1 MPQWDSAQ
9 RICSFRRCWHPSE
22 QSYTDPDSLFHLD
35 QKQPE
40 PMTELVSRA
49 QGVRF
54 DELALATRNHG
65 MQLEGMRYDITP
77 IGMHYLL
84 IHFDIPEI
92 DASSW
97 RLRVTGNVEREL
109 ELSLDDIRSRP
120 ATTIP
125 VTLEC
130 AGNGRTGMDPR
141 NISQPWGLEAI
152 GTAVWT
158 GTALGG
164 ILDGCGIRD
173 EAVEVV
179 FTGADRGFQYN
190 VEHDY
195 QRSLPIGECRRPEV
209 LLAYEMNG
217 TPLPP
222 QHGFP
227 LRLLVPGWYGMTSV
241 KWLRNIEVVDQPF
254 TGFQQTAAYRYQ
266 RDAEDPGLPVSR
278 IRVRALMIPP
288 GIPDFQ
294 SRRRTV
300 EAGAVVLRGRAW
312 SGTSPVV
319 GVEVGVDGVWRD
331 AQLDRSVAEFAW
343 CSWSYT
349 WDVGPGEYRLSCRA
363 TDADGNVQ
371 PAEQFWNRQGMGNN
385 LIQEFPVTVR

>member
-1 MPQWDSAQ
+1 
-9 RICSFRRCWHPSE
+9 
-22 QSYTDPDSLFHLD
+22 
-35 QKQPE
+35 
-40 PMTELVSRA
+40 MTELVSRA

-97 RLRVTGNVEREL
+97 RLRVTGYVKRGL

-130 AGNGRTGMDPR
+130 AGNGRTRMDPR
-141 NISQPWGLEAI
+141 NVSQPWGLEAI
-152 GTAVWT
+152 GTAAWT

-164 ILDGCGIRD
+164 ILDDCGIRD

-179 FTGADRGFQYN
+179 FTGADRGFQDK
-190 VEHDY
+190 VEHNY
-195 QRSLPIGECRRPEV
+195 QRSLSISECRRPEI

-241 KWLRNIEVVDQPF
+241 KWLRNIEVVDRPF
-254 TGFQQTAAYRYQ
+254 TGLQQAVAYRYQ
-266 RDAEDPGLPVSR
+266 RDADDPGLPVS
-278 IRVRALMIPP
+278 
-288 GIPDFQ
+288 
-294 SRRRTV
+294 
-300 EAGAVVLRGRAW
+300 
-312 SGTSPVV
+312 
-319 GVEVGVDGVWRD
+319 
-331 AQLDRSVAEFAW
+331 
-343 CSWSYT
+343 
-349 WDVGPGEYRLSCRA
+349 
-363 TDADGNVQ
+363 
-371 PAEQFWNRQGMGNN
+371 
-385 LIQEFPVTVR
+385 

>member
-1 MPQWDSAQ
+1 
-9 RICSFRRCWHPSE
+9 
-22 QSYTDPDSLFHLD
+22 
-35 QKQPE
+35 
-40 PMTELVSRA
+40 MTELVSRA

-141 NISQPWGLEAI
+141 NVSTPWGLEAI
-152 GTAVWT
+152 GTAAWT

-164 ILDGCGIRD
+164 ILDDCGIRD

-179 FTGADRGFQYN
+179 FTGADRGFQDN
-190 VEHDY
+190 VEHNY
-195 QRSLPIGECRRPEV
+195 QRSLSMGECRRPEI

-217 TPLPP
+217 APLPP

-241 KWLRNIEVVDQPF
+241 KWLRNIEVVDRPF
-254 TGFQQTAAYRYQ
+254 TGLQQAVAYHYQ
-266 RDAEDPGLPVSR
+266 RDVDDPGVPVSR
-278 IRVRALMIPP
+278 IKVRALMIPP
-288 GIPDFQ
+288 GLPDFP

-300 EAGAVVLRGRAW
+300 DAGAVLLRGRAW
-312 SGTSPVV
+312 CGTSPVV
-319 GVEVGVDGVWRD
+319 RVEVGVDGVWRD
-331 AQLDRSVAEFAW
+331 AQLDSCAAEFAW
-343 CSWSYT
+343 RSWSYT
-349 WDVGPGEYRLSCRA
+349 WEARPGEYRLSCRA

>member
-1 MPQWDSAQ
+1 
-9 RICSFRRCWHPSE
+9 
-22 QSYTDPDSLFHLD
+22 
-35 QKQPE
+35 
-40 PMTELVSRA
+40 MTQLVSRA

-97 RLRVTGNVEREL
+97 RLRVSGYVQRGL

-141 NISQPWGLEAI
+141 NVGQPWDLEAI
-152 GTAVWT
+152 GTAAWT

-164 ILDGCGIRD
+164 ILDDCGIRD

-179 FTGADRGFQYN
+179 FTGADRGFRDN
-190 VEHDY
+190 VEHNY
-195 QRSLPIGECRRPEV
+195 QRSLSIAECRRPDV

-217 TPLPP
+217 ALLPP

-227 LRLLVPGWYGMTSV
+227 LRLLVPGWYGMASV
-241 KWLRNIEVVDQPF
+241 KWLKNIEVVDRPF
-254 TGFQQTAAYRYQ
+254 SGVEQAAYRYQ
-266 RDAEDPGLPVSR
+266 RDDDDPGRPVSR
-278 IRVRALMIPP
+278 IRVRALMVPP
-288 GIPDFQ
+288 GIPDWP

-300 EAGAVVLRGRAW
+300 DAGAVVLRGRAW
-312 SGTSPVV
+312 CGTSPVAR
-319 GVEVGVDGVWRD
+319 VEVGVDGVWQGAELAD
-331 AQLDRSVAEFAW
+331 APAEFAW
-343 CSWSYT
+343 RSWSYT
-349 WDVGPGEYRLSCRA
+349 WDARPGEHRLSCRA

-371 PAEQFWNRQGMGNN
+371 PAEPFWNRQGLGNN
-385 LIQEFPVTVR
+385 LIQRVPVTVR